1 MWWYSHQMHGERAVG
16 ESCFAWRRAEVRERE
31 RCEREAR
38 RAASSEQ
45 RGAGRH
51 LGPGVDGGG
60 EVVALVGVLEA
71 EEVLGAHKD
80 AVGAEHVEHQLVRVV
95 VLHLR
100 RRREGEVEGVVGGEG
115 GRVGWVRVGQKGEE
129 TGGGGGEVGLRR
141 AMGG

>member
-1 MWWYSHQMHGERAVG
+1 M
-16 ESCFAWRRAEVRERE
+16 WRRAEVIAR

-38 RAASSEQ
+38 AQQ
-45 RGAGRH
+45 RGVETRH

-100 RRREGEVEGVVGGEG
+100 RRREGEVEGVVKGAQKERGGETG
-115 GRVGWVRVGQKGEE
+115 GVWVRVGEKGEE
-129 TGGGGGEVGLRR
+129 TGGGAEAKWG
-141 AMGG
+141 